1 MNPQPLLG
9 FWVRRFLM
17 EYLVAERNLARNTQ
31 TSYRDTMTLLL
42 PFAARAAGTPID
54 RLTVEELSATIVRG
68 FLDYLEKAR
77 HCSVATR
84 NQRLGTIHS
93 MAKFIATR
101 SPEHISWCG
110 DIRKIPFKK
119 TNRPVIA
126 YLDPPEMN
134 AVLDAPDRKTAQGTR
149 DHALLLFLYNTGARA
164 NEAARLE
171 IGDVTWGSAASVR
184 LVGKGNKTRFCPLW
198 PKTAHALRS
207 LVRGRPMHEHLFM
220 NRRGA
225 PLTRFGIYALVKRA
239 VVKGSL
245 SAESLTEK
253 RISPHCIRHT
263 SAVHLLRGGVDINTI
278 RAWLGHVSLQTTN
291 VYAEVDLEMKAK
303 ALKSMDT
310 DGGLGVQRR
319 WHKKPDLLEFLRRI

>member
-1 MNPQPLLG
+1 MSYQPLIG
-9 FWVRRFLM
+9 PWIRRFLM

-42 PFAARAAGTPID
+42 PFAARAAGTPLD
-54 RLTVEELSATIVRG
+54 RLAVEELTATIVRR
-68 FLDYLEKAR
+68 FLEHLEKAR

-93 MAKFIATR
+93 LAKFIAAR
-101 SPEHISWCG
+101 SPEHISWCS

-119 TNRPVIA
+119 TNRPVIP
-126 YLDPPEMN
+126 YLDLPEIN
-134 AVLDAPDRKTAQGTR
+134 AVLDAPDRKTTQGAR
-149 DHALLLFLYNTGARA
+149 DYALLLFLYNTGARA

-171 IGDVTWGSAASVR
+171 IRDLTWESAPSVR

-198 PKTAHALRS
+198 PKTTNALKA
-207 LVRGRPMHEHLFM
+207 LVRGRSVDEHVFV

-225 PLTRFGIYALVKRA
+225 PLTRFGIYGLVKRA
-239 VVKGSL
+239 VSNGSR
-245 SAESLTEK
+245 SAESLTMK

-303 ALKSMDT
+303 ALKCMDT
-310 DGGLGVQRR
+310 DGGPGAQRH
-319 WHKKPDLLEFLRRI
+319 WHKKPNLLEFLRTI